1 MKVTPVS
8 KLLCKLRITVML
20 FRRLARAALPLPLL
34 LLLVLVTGCSLLDGG
49 GSSAS
54 SHKIDQEEDVISSNG
69 GVISNLDK
77 LDSFME
83 RGSGSQRVVHYTI
96 EGDPVFTELRYEG
109 GRLELSYDTTEDAFG
124 SREVKTYSCNEL
136 VRTEEKHQLKYSL
149 KGCEGAMGDGDLLTV
164 SFDLG
169 SQDKFEFILKY
180 GFNLRNEINTVNQN
194 LVKDM
199 LNGTVIEISDYG
211 LPVED
216 RQSIYRKLVLSN
228 YLGEKQLSTSCN
240 LKPYESYD
248 LTVLINS
255 AERHYAWSE
264 CDTGR
269 DGKTMTEAA
278 DYIIGL
284 VESGDTFLQLPAA
297 TGGVK

>member
-1 MKVTPVS
+1 MKLTSVS
-8 KLLCKLRITVML
+8 KSLCKLRIPAVL
-20 FRRLARAALPLPLL
+20 FRRLAVAALPLL
-34 LLLVLVTGCSLLDGG
+34 LLLALATGCSLFKRG
-49 GSSAS
+49 GSSAI

-83 RGSGSQRVVHYTI
+83 RGSGSQRIVQYTI
-96 EGDPVFTELRYEG
+96 EGDPIFIETRYKG

-124 SREVKTYSCNEL
+124 PREVKTYSCDEL

-149 KGCEGAMGDGDLLTV
+149 KGCEGEAVNQDLLTV
-164 SFDLG
+164 DFDLG
-169 SQDKFEFILKY
+169 RQDKFEFILKY
-180 GFNLRNEINTVNQN
+180 GFNHRNEINTVKQS

-199 LNGTVIEISDYG
+199 LNGTAIEISDFS
-211 LPVED
+211 LPQAD
-216 RQSIYRKLVLSN
+216 RQSIYRKLVLAN
-228 YLGEKQLSTSCN
+228 YLGEKELSTSCN

-284 VESGDTFLQLPAA
+284 VEAGDSYLQLPAA

>member
-1 MKVTPVS
+1 MEVMPGS
-8 KLLCKLRITVML
+8 KLLRKLRITAIL
-20 FRRLARAALPLPLL
+20 FRKLAWAALPALL
-34 LLLVLVTGCSLLDGG
+34 LLILATGCSLFESG
-49 GSSAS
+49 GSSAI
-54 SHKIDQEEDVISSNG
+54 SHKIDPEADVISSNG
-69 GVISNLDK
+69 GGISNLDK
-77 LDSFME
+77 LDNFME

-124 SREVKTYSCNEL
+124 SHEVKTYSCNEL
-136 VRTEEKHQLKYSL
+136 VRREEKHQLRYSL
-149 KGCEGAMGDGDLLTV
+149 KGCEGDMGDGDLLTV

-169 SQDKFEFILKY
+169 SQNTFEFVLKY
-180 GFNLRNEINTVNQN
+180 GFNHGNEINTVKQSV
-194 LVKDM
+194 VKDM
-199 LNGTVIEISDYG
+199 LNGTVTEISDFS
-211 LPVED
+211 LPQAD
-216 RQSIYRKLVLSN
+216 RQSIYRKLVLAN

-255 AERHYAWSE
+255 AENHYAWSE

-269 DGKTMTEAA
+269 DGKVMTEAA

-284 VESGDTFLQLPAA
+284 VEAGDSYLQLPAA